1 VLLSAIRGG
10 EGAHLKGYALRTS
23 IPLGIVFFLSHLAHA
38 EWRLEAE
45 TGAVYDSNLSNSDR
59 AADVRDD
66 WAWRSDVSAGNAV
79 QLTHDLRLSLG
90 ADLRA
95 DVWDRF
101 DAFNT
106 IGTGASAGLRY
117 RFGLGRRAPWILLE
131 DRLGYD
137 WFHDSAQSGCDNVM
151 NLHGGIALS
160 DRIALEGGYEFESFV
175 APNNFYDRQ
184 VHRGNAHIFFD
195 LTSSLQLALGYT
207 YREGDVIS
215 YAVPPRPDLA
225 SFAIKRE
232 GETEFGLPLRT
243 AYKFVGPTHELSV
256 SVAYQLTKRASL
268 QLSYEYAVTTRD
280 PVQYEKHLFEA
291 KIAVA
296 Y

>member
-1 VLLSAIRGG
+1 MRTPITLGLVFLTLLSHFAR
-10 EGAHLKGYALRTS
+10 
-23 IPLGIVFFLSHLAHA
+23 A

-66 WAWRSDVSAGNAV
+66 WAWRSDISAGNAV

-90 ADLRA
+90 ADVRGEI
-95 DVWDRF
+95 WDRF

-106 IGTGASAGLRY
+106 IGAGASAGLRY
-117 RFGLGRRAPWILLE
+117 RFGLGRRAPWILLQ

-137 WFHDSAQSGCDNVM
+137 WFHDSAQSGSDNVM
-151 NLHGGIALS
+151 NLRGGIALS
-160 DRIALEGGYEFESFV
+160 DRIALDGGYEFESFV

-184 VHRGNAHIFFD
+184 VHRGNAQIFFD
-195 LTSSLQLALGYT
+195 VTSSLQVALGYT

-215 YAVPPRPDLA
+215 YAVPPRPDIA
-225 SFAIKRE
+225 SFATKRI
-232 GETEFGLPLRT
+232 GEDEFGLPLRT
-243 AYKFVGPTHELSV
+243 AYKFVGRTHALSV
-256 SVAYQLTKRASL
+256 AVAYQLTKRSSV

-280 PVQYEKHLFEA
+280 PVQYEKHLVEA
-291 KIAVA
+291 KIALA